1 MELKTAVPHLNHA
14 GASRRHRAWLAM
26 PGTGPAPAL
35 RRRII
40 GRMPGVSRRTKLR
53 WEAGTIVP
61 GIGPTARIRRRAQHV
76 GRREAIVGCA
86 CAACTGAA
94 AMIFAKRRSHNGA
107 EEEMEPTPV
116 PPMPMPP
123 ADLHG

>member
-1 MELKTAVPHLNHA
+1 MELKAAVPHLNHA
-14 GASRRHRAWLAM
+14 DASRRHRAWLAM

-40 GRMPGVSRRTKLR
+40 GRMPAVSRRTKLR

-61 GIGPTARIRRRAQHV
+61 GVGPTARIRRRARHV

-107 EEEMEPTPV
+107 EEQAEPAPPPPV
-116 PPMPMPP
+116 SMPAPNV
-123 ADLHG
+123 HG

>member
-40 GRMPGVSRRTKLR
+40 GRMPGVTRRTKLR
-53 WEAGTIVP
+53 WEAGTVVP
-61 GIGPTARIRRRAQHV
+61 GIGPTARISRRARHV
-76 GRREAIVGCA
+76 GRREAIIGCA

-94 AMIFAKRRSHNGA
+94 AMVFAKRRSHNGA
-107 EEEMEPTPV
+107 EEQAEAAPPPRAPMPTP
-116 PPMPMPP
+116 
-123 ADLHG
+123 DLRG